1 MTHDYDAQRAE
12 TFATFDEIGRIDD
25 LPKRAEV
32 NFLFLA
38 DDLDP
43 PFEKAGKLLQNK
55 GFRTE
60 VDAEGETLEARIGPV
75 EVSAEAIW
83 DYERQATELVLPLGF
98 EPDGWEI
105 VE

>member
-1 MTHDYDAQRAE
+1 MTHDYAAQRAE

-25 LPKRAEV
+25 LPARAVV

-38 DDLDP
+38 DDLDA
-43 PFEKAGKLLQNK
+43 PFDAAGERLRAA
-55 GFRTE
+55 GFGTE

-75 EVSAEAIW
+75 EIDAQTIW
-83 DYERQATELVLPLGF
+83 TLEKRATDLVIPLGF